1 MRYGKLIMSVLATTL
16 ILTACSEPKKYE
28 YTNGEMGEKTVAKS
42 PRESAE
48 SLSGGR
54 EEVIQEKE
62 IFLSNQAKIIEPIDG
77 LTLGETKAL
86 YTVTT
91 LYTYLENQFFDG
103 VDNLVLPEGLED
115 KSFTDFYKLTL
126 GDKGR
131 VLLNYEV
138 QIVDELEEEK
148 GTHKV
153 VIETDTEYVEDS
165 EVNSYVDKVTVV
177 EYNGEW
183 LINSIETKEK

>member
-48 SLSGGR
+48 AFSGSR

-62 IFLSNQAKIIEPIDG
+62 IFLSNQAKITEPIDG